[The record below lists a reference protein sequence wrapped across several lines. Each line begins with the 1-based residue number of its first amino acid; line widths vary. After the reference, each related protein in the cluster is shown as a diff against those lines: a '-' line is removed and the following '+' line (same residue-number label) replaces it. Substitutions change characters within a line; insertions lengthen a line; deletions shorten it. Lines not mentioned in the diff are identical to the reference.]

1 MPGSSNEEK
10 SSKNGAR
17 LSVVLACP
25 GGYDS
30 IATTVAALRRQTVAN
45 QMQLLFVSAKG
56 SRISAELR
64 NLRDFASVKFVSIA
78 GPISVARA
86 NAAGV
91 HQATESVVA
100 FTEDHSFPDPGWAES
115 LIKAHEQHWAA
126 VGPAVRNANPAT
138 AVSWADFFIGYG
150 PWAEPISAGT
160 VDFLPGHNSSY
171 KRAVLLKYEGGLEDM
186 LEAETILH
194 WELRKKGHELYLE
207 PNAKTSHANFS
218 LFSSWVQAQFF
229 GGWVFG
235 GSRVLTMSLFQ
246 RLLYLA
252 GAPLIPFVRFV
263 RICRHIMR
271 TKKNLD
277 CPMVRLLPVLLFGL
291 AIDGVGQMLG
301 YALGVRSSKE
311 KLAHLEYHR
320 IDHVTAADRE
330 MLKKGEYNG
339 R

>member
-1 MPGSSNEEK
+1 M
-10 SSKNGAR
+10 
-17 LSVVLACP
+17 
-25 GGYDS
+25 
-30 IATTVAALRRQTVAN
+30 
-45 QMQLLFVSAKG
+45 
-56 SRISAELR
+56 
-64 NLRDFASVKFVSIA
+64 
-78 GPISVARA
+78 
-86 NAAGV
+86 
-91 HQATESVVA
+91 VA
-100 FTEDHSFPDPGWAES
+100 FAEDHSFPDPGWAES

-126 VGPAVRNANPAT
+126 VGPALRNANPAT

-171 KRAVLLKYEGGLEDM
+171 KRAVLLEYEDVLEDM

-218 LFSSWVQAQFF
+218 LLSSWVHAQFF

-235 GSRVLTMSLFQ
+235 GSRVLTMSMFQ
-246 RLLYLA
+246 RLVYLA
-252 GAPLIPFVRFV
+252 GAPLIPFVRFA

-271 TKKNLD
+271 TKNSD
-277 CPMVRLLPVLLFGL
+277 RPIVRLLPVLLFGL
-291 AIDGVGQMLG
+291 ALDGVGQMLG

-320 IDHVTAADRE
+320 IEHVTAADRE

>member
-10 SSKNGAR
+10 NSNDGAR
-17 LSVVLACP
+17 LSVVLACL
-25 GGYDS
+25 GGHDS

-45 QMQLLFVSAKG
+45 LVQLLIVSPNG
-56 SRISAELR
+56 SGITTDHHD
-64 NLRDFASVKFVSIA
+64 LRDFASVKVVSIDSA
-78 GPISVARA
+78 TSVARA
-86 NAAGV
+86 NAAGIRE
-91 HQATESVVA
+91 ATAPVVA
-100 FTEDHSFPDPGWAES
+100 FSEDHSFPDPGWAES
-115 LIKAHEQHWAA
+115 LIKAHEQHWTA

-171 KRAVLLKYEGGLEDM
+171 KRAVLLEYEGGLEDM

-194 WELRKKGHELYLE
+194 WELRKKGYELYLE

-218 LFSSWVQAQFF
+218 LLSSWVQAQFF

-235 GSRVLTMSLFQ
+235 GSRVLTMSMFQ
-246 RLLYLA
+246 RLAYLA
-252 GAPLIPFVRFV
+252 GAPLIPFVRFA

-271 TKKNLD
+271 TKNLD
-277 CPMVRLLPVLLFGL
+277 CPIVRVLPVLLFGL
-291 AIDGVGQMLG
+291 TLDGVGQMLG
-301 YALGVRSSKE
+301 YALGARSSKE

-320 IDHVTAADRE
+320 IEHVTAADRE